1 MPTNV
6 QKRRSQT
13 AAKSAGRAMVKALD
27 LAMKAGRE
35 ARRAHE
41 AMLRLSRERAKEV
54 QDA

>member
-6 QKRRSQT
+6 QKRRGRM

-27 LAMKAGRE
+27 LAMRAGKE
-35 ARRAHE
+35 ARRAHD
-41 AMLRLSRERAKEV
+41 AMLRLSRERAREA